1 MLGSDLTE
9 HASVE
14 AAVATLLDE
23 WAGVDAVV
31 NNGRRI
37 GPGLMDTVLDTPIE
51 RYAPLA
57 EAPASAPIR
66 IAQLLLAS
74 MLARGGGPS

>member
-1 MLGSDLTE
+1 MAKTALVTG
-9 HASVE
+9 ASRGIGR
-14 AAVATLLDE
+14 E

-31 NNGRRI
+31 NNNRRI

-51 RYAPLA
+51 RSAPLV
-57 EAPASAPIR
+57 EAPAIAPIR